1 MPYIMQST
9 LLLLVPILFAI
20 TLYLTLSRVITAV
33 HGQEQSPISV
43 RWLNRE
49 TMGICFA
56 SNGEFMYSTQRLLC
70 LVSSGPILAR

>member
-43 RWLNRE
+43 HWLNRE
-49 TMGICFA
+49 TWVFA
-56 SNGEFMYSTQRLLC
+56 SRRMGSLCIRLSAYYVLF
-70 LVSSGPILAR
+70 LVVLF